1 MSLRLFCVVLGL
13 LAALTITCAR
23 EAPREPPRRFELR
36 GQVVSLQPD
45 RNEVTIRH
53 QDIPGFMPGM
63 TMPFK
68 VRDRGLV
75 DSLQPGDEVTGTLV
89 VLEDEAYLERLE
101 RTGHAALPAP
111 VQAIAEP
118 GVPALKTGEAVP
130 DATFI
135 NQDGRQVRFSSFAGS
150 AVVLTFIYT
159 RCPLPDYCPR
169 MDRQFGAI
177 QAAIKSGRVRTRAT
191 LISVSFDPAFDT
203 PKVLKDHAAAVGAD
217 PAIWSF
223 LTSDR
228 GVVDEFGA
236 RFGLSVLRGEED
248 PSDITHNLRT
258 AVIDAR
264 GRLVKLYNGNEWT
277 PAEIVAD
284 LASLPAS

>member
-1 MSLRLFCVVLGL
+1 MNRRPSCVVLGL
-13 LAALTITCAR
+13 LAGLTITCAR
-23 EAPREPPRRFELR
+23 EAPREQARRFELR

-68 VRDRGLV
+68 VRDRGV
-75 DSLQPGDEVTGTLV
+75 IGSLQPGDLVKGTLV
-89 VLEDEAYLERLE
+89 VLEDDAYLERLE

-111 VQAIAEP
+111 PRAVADP
-118 GVPALKTGEAVP
+118 GVPALKNGEAVP
-130 DATFI
+130 DALFV
-135 NQDGRQVRFSSFAGS
+135 NQDGRQVRFSSLAGS

-203 PKVLKDHAAAVGAD
+203 PEVLKDHAAAVGAD

-236 RFGLSVLRGEED
+236 RFGLSVLRGEKD
-248 PSDITHNLRT
+248 PGDITHNLRT
-258 AVIDAR
+258 AIIDAR
-264 GRLVKLYNGNEWT
+264 GRLVKVYGGNEWT

-284 LASLPAS
+284 LASLAAS